1 MAAGWASLNVFKT
14 WGWSTW
20 GRGLVMGMAVL
31 GWLLDLVISEGFSN
45 LTVLWFLYDLCLD
58 NS

>member
-1 MAAGWASLNVFKT
+1 M
-14 WGWSTW
+14 
-20 GRGLVMGMAVL
+20 VMGMAVL
-31 GWLLDLVISEGFSN
+31 GWLLDLVILEGFPN